1 MTSNEEDADFQKDI
15 AIVQREYV
23 DKVLAH
29 LRGQSDQITNMK
41 QFQENYKILLDQC
54 DQKDNNKGM
63 HKYYKQI
70 IKRYIIQDLIP
81 YTEQGEQGEEFLVRF
96 CKFWTNFAKF
106 AKVIEKLFDFLN
118 RYYLKNQ
125 SQPSLGE

>member
-29 LRGQSDQITNMK
+29 LRGESDQITNMK

-63 HKYYKQI
+63 HKYYKTV

-81 YTEQGEQGEEFLVRF
+81 YTE
-96 CKFWTNFAKF
+96 
-106 AKVIEKLFDFLN
+106 
-118 RYYLKNQ
+118 
-125 SQPSLGE
+125 